1 PDEDTAAAATTDLRG
16 PRPLPPASA
25 APTWPRSA
33 HSPQT
38 RPPPPPAGLL
48 ARRRAPPT
56 GLALPASTWHSY
68 GRSLRPPRSSLVSR
82 QLQLRSSRLS
92 EQPPCQLQLDA
103 QTRRGEQVSESR
115 RSFSCSPFAAHRCA
129 SVRLVFAL
137 PVRLCTYFP

>member
-1 PDEDTAAAATTDLRG
+1 
-16 PRPLPPASA
+16 PRPPPPASA

-103 QTRRGEQVSESR
+103 QTHRRTDAQTQQGLSTSV
-115 RSFSCSPFAAHRCA
+115 A
-129 SVRLVFAL
+129 SVRLCVCASSLL
-137 PVRLCTYFP
+137 PVLLSLPSCRHPPVSARLC